1 MRSMGSSSRSSHTL
15 PRTGG
20 DKAVAKR
27 DTYSDSFTGEADRG
41 IRLILGLD
49 DDEDGS
55 RVRRVM
61 LKIIN
66 NELTPRQKEI
76 IMLYYFKDMD
86 TVTIGKKLG
95 VSSQAVCAV
104 MSRARLKLYRFLQ
117 YYI

>member
-1 MRSMGSSSRSSHTL
+1 M
-15 PRTGG
+15 
-20 DKAVAKR
+20 AKR

-76 IMLYYFKDMD
+76 IMLYYFKRMD
-86 TVTIGKKLG
+86 IASIADALDVTPQS
-95 VSSQAVCAV
+95 VSTT
-104 MSRARLKLYRFLQ
+104 MSRARLRIFRILQ
-117 YYI
+117 YYFD

>member
-1 MRSMGSSSRSSHTL
+1 M
-15 PRTGG
+15 
-20 DKAVAKR
+20 AKR

-49 DDEDGS
+49 DDEEGS

-86 TVTIGKKLG
+86 TVAIGKKLG
-95 VSSQAVCAV
+95 GHSSGGLRSHVPCKAEAVQILAV
-104 MSRARLKLYRFLQ
+104 LYLRCFYGNSCL
-117 YYI
+117 